1 MSGIQEDQTLSI
13 ILWMSVT
20 AYANKHC
27 FNGPTGQNLTGTLSV
42 FCFLLVGPQG
52 IYLHASIR
60 LNFNMKGFSFAIL
73 GAFCGLLTGI
83 IVKNKGEMPQS
94 CSLFLL

>member
-1 MSGIQEDQTLSI
+1 MDVRHPRGPDLVHHFMDVSHSI
-13 ILWMSVT
+13 
-20 AYANKHC
+20 C
-27 FNGPTGQNLTGTLSV
+27 PTGQNLTGTLSV

-94 CSLFLL
+94 CSLFLS